1 MKAPILAA
9 VDFSPGSDIALRAAD
24 QLARGEDV
32 PLVVVHSFPDPL
44 PHRSLLPHEHLP
56 DMLAAEK
63 LEHRAFDAVRAH
75 VERITGRAQHE
86 FDVQVRVDEPWV
98 GVVRVAQLLMPSR
111 IVVGSRGE
119 TNLPAMLLGSVAAQI
134 IRHAPVDV
142 LVVREA
148 EHAGPVLATSDLSEP
163 SYTALRAGAAEAK
176 RLAAPLVVVSVLPP
190 PPPPFL
196 AAGGLAL
203 DPALGWSPERQEAAR
218 GAAKRVLSDALESTG
233 AKGELRIEE
242 GAAGPTI
249 VRLAATLDARLL
261 TVATHGRTGLARA
274 LLGSTAEW
282 VARHAPCSVLVARL
296 GK

>member
-9 VDFSPGSDIALRAAD
+9 VDFSPGSDVALRAAD
-24 QLARGEDV
+24 QLARGDGL

-63 LEHRAFDAVRAH
+63 LEHRAFDAVREH
-75 VERITGRAQHE
+75 VEKITGRAQHE
-86 FDVQVRVDEPWV
+86 FDVQIRVDEPWV

-111 IVVGSRGE
+111 IVVGCRGE
-119 TNLPAMLLGSVAAQI
+119 TNLSAVLLGSVAAQV

-142 LVVREA
+142 LVVRE
-148 EHAGPVLATSDLSEP
+148 EPHAGPVLATSDLSEP
-163 SYTALRAGAAEAK
+163 SYTALRSGAAESK
-176 RLAAPLVVVSVLPP
+176 RLAAPLVVVTVLPP
-190 PPPPFL
+190 PPPPFI
-196 AAGGLAL
+196 AAGGVAL
-203 DPALGWSPERQEAAR
+203 DPALGWTPERQAAAREAAQ
-218 GAAKRVLSDALESTG
+218 RVLAGALESTG
-233 AKGELRIEE
+233 VTGSLRVEE

-249 VRLAATLDARLL
+249 VRLAAALDARLL

-282 VARHAPCSVLVARL
+282 VARHAGCSVLVARI